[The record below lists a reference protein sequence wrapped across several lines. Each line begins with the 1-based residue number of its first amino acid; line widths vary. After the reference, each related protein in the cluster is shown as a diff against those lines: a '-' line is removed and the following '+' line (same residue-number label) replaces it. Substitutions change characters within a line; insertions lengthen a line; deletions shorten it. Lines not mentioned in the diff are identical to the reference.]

1 MRNQGSGR
9 AQGFKSRS
17 ERSGRPG
24 RSESGFRKGGD
35 SRGSED
41 ARRRSNSRGMPSRDP
56 IREREGAD
64 IEAQEMEMIIGRR
77 AVIEAI
83 KGQRTLN
90 KLLIQ
95 EGASGGSIGEIMALS
110 RANGIVTQMVP
121 KAKLDELAQN
131 KSHQGVAAY
140 LSAKDYV
147 ELEALIAHAR
157 AHGPGLIVLLDGL
170 EDPHNLGSILRSA
183 EAAGAHGVIIPK
195 RRAVPLTGTV
205 AKASAGALEHVQVA
219 RVGNVSQAIETL
231 QKAGF
236 WVYGADAEGE
246 QAHDRVDLTE
256 DVVLVI
262 GNEGAGLAP
271 LVKKRCDHLIRIPM
285 TGKIQ
290 SLNAGVATGILL
302 FEAVRQRRNL
312 KSPI

>member
-1 MRNQGSGR
+1 
-9 AQGFKSRS
+9 S
-17 ERSGRPG
+17 ERGGKQERQEG
-24 RSESGFRKGGD
+24 GLRRGGD

-41 ARRRSNSRGMPSRDP
+41 ARRRNGPRGSEDARRRSGPRRGVSRGP
-56 IREREGAD
+56 IRERDGAD
-64 IEAQEMEMIIGRR
+64 VEMTQETEMVIGRR
-77 AVIEAI
+77 AVLEAI

-90 KLLIQ
+90 KLLVQ
-95 EGASGGSIGEIMALS
+95 EGASGGSIGEILALS

-170 EDPHNLGSILRSA
+170 EDPHNLGSVLRSA
-183 EAAGAHGVIIPK
+183 EGAGAHGVIIPK

-246 QAHDRVDLTE
+246 QTHDRVDLTE

-302 FEAVRQRRNL
+302 FEAVRQRRNA
-312 KSPI
+312 KSPQ